1 MWQRSSK
8 VIGLACLFDRLRV
21 PVASDKV
28 EGPSTCLKF
37 LGIQIDT
44 QWRCLRLPQD
54 KLADLKQLVSNW
66 IEKKS
71 CSLADLQSLV
81 GKLQHACKVVRP
93 GRTFLRRMF
102 ELLKG
107 RPRRQHTV
115 HLNKMFQSDV
125 VAHVFGGLEWHQD
138 SPASGGRPH

>member
-1 MWQRSSK
+1 M
-8 VIGLACLFDRLRV
+8 

-37 LGIQIDT
+37 LGIEIDT
-44 QWRCLRLPQD
+44 QRRCLWLPQD
-54 KLADLKQLVSNW
+54 KLADLKQLVANW

-71 CSLADLQSLV
+71 CSLGDLQSLV
-81 GKLQHACKVVRP
+81 GKLQHACKVVQP
-93 GRTFLRRMF
+93 GRTFLWRMF

-115 HLNKMFQSDV
+115 RLNKCFSPMWWHMF
-125 VAHVFGGLEWHQD
+125 LE
-138 SPASGGRPH
+138 A

>member
-1 MWQRSSK
+1 M
-8 VIGLACLFDRLRV
+8 

-37 LGIQIDT
+37 LGIEIDT

-71 CSLADLQSLV
+71 CSLGDLQSLV

-102 ELLKG
+102 EPSQG
-107 RPRRQHTV
+107 QT
-115 HLNKMFQSDV
+115 
-125 VAHVFGGLEWHQD
+125 
-138 SPASGGRPH
+138 